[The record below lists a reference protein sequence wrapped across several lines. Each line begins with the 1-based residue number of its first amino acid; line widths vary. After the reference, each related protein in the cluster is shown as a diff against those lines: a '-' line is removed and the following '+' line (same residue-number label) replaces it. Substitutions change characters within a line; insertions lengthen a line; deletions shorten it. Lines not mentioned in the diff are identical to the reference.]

1 MRRSLPLVALG
12 TALLIVISA
21 CSSQE
26 AVRQDQAACDAR
38 AGENCSPAQPEQEA
52 AERGFDPCLV
62 NSNLPA
68 CDQEGTGK

>member
-1 MRRSLPLVALG
+1 MHRSLPRVALG
-12 TALLIVISA
+12 TALLIVLSA

-26 AVRQDQAACDAR
+26 AVRQDRDACDAQT
-38 AGENCSPAQPEQEA
+38 GENCDTAQAKQEA

-68 CDQEGTGK
+68 CDQGSTDK

>member
-12 TALLIVISA
+12 TAVLIVISA

-26 AVRQDQAACDAR
+26 PVRQDQDACDAQT
-38 AGENCSPAQPEQEA
+38 GENCGPAQSEQEA

-68 CDQEGTGK
+68 CDQEGTDK

>member
-1 MRRSLPLVALG
+1 MHRSLPLVALG
-12 TALLIVISA
+12 TALLIVLSA

-26 AVRQDQAACDAR
+26 AVRQDRDACDAQT
-38 AGENCSPAQPEQEA
+38 GENCGTAQSEQQA